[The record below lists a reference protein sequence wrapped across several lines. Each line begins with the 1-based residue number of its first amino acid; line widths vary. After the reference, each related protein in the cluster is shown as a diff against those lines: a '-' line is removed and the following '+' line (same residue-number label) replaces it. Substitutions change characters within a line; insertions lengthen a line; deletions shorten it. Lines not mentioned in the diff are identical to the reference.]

1 MTKAILL
8 MADDWEMLYIDG
20 ILKDEAHTLNEGT
33 SRIKYFLDLAKKYDF
48 DLAELKEI
56 YLSEEDEEGLQDSGS
71 GFHYLKDWKDIY
83 D

>member
-48 DLAELKEI
+48 D
-56 YLSEEDEEGLQDSGS
+56 
-71 GFHYLKDWKDIY
+71 
-83 D
+83 